1 MSSLYQHSCKVATV
15 KGWAMYRQIP
25 SSVKKTDRLAPLSIH
40 GCGIVR
46 IQAGKTWRLLR
57 YQQGTTG
64 NKDRCG
70 IKREFRKIQV
80 YGADCG
86 VPPGAKMHGK
96 GPGEQPLRPMAL
108 LNRLTPNI
116 GMALRR
122 LSSAEPSSKK
132 VAA

>member
-15 KGWAMYRQIP
+15 KGRAVYGQIP
-25 SSVKKTDRLAPLSIH
+25 SSVKKIDKLTPLSIH

-46 IQAGKTWRLLR
+46 VQAGKTWRLLR

-96 GPGEQPLRPMAL
+96 GPGE
-108 LNRLTPNI
+108 
-116 GMALRR
+116 
-122 LSSAEPSSKK
+122 
-132 VAA
+132 